1 MSDIDRAELEKR
13 LREHPLVSARL
24 RHDRD
29 AQAAEAAVREC
40 IYGDPIPISSWLRS
54 STYQQVKLA
63 FSQITGNGNRPAE
76 LPVGVGDG
84 PSQKRFIQAHKEFL
98 WEHPALHALLK
109 KVSLRTLLAPPQEE
123 IDRLLQ
129 LPEDDPAVI
138 AFEDKVMADRV
149 VFGLGRIISDDFGE
163 LLVLSGNG
171 YGIGAYK
178 ILRGMYERLVT
189 AAYIAKSPSEA
200 RNFVEDDAIKKW
212 KLWQQALEVMPDL
225 KDSIPKDKT
234 DTLEAEYK
242 RVKAK
247 RAESICKACGQPKS
261 QEAWTRVD
269 LASMTKQTDITLSA
283 LYGACYLTPT
293 FHSHA
298 TGFGLSARFRR
309 NENGAVSY
317 QEISEKEARQA
328 ILLAHNLVLLHL
340 TLQNEYF
347 KLGLDLEIQPRVDAF
362 LRIWKT
368 SEKAV

>member
-1 MSDIDRAELEKR
+1 MADIDRAELERR
-13 LREHPLVSARL
+13 LRAHPLVSARL
-24 RHDRD
+24 RHERD
-29 AQAAEAAVREC
+29 SQAAEAAVREC

-63 FSQITGNGNRPAE
+63 FSQITGNGNRPAQ

-84 PSQKRFIQAHKEFL
+84 LAQQRFIQTYKEFL
-98 WEHPALHALLK
+98 LEHPALHALLK
-109 KVSLRTLLAPPQEE
+109 KVSLRALAPPSQEE
-123 IDRLLQ
+123 ADRLRE

-138 AFEDKVMADRV
+138 AFEGRVMADRV
-149 VFGLGRIISDDFGE
+149 VFGLGRIIADDFGE

-189 AAYIAKSPSEA
+189 AAYIAKNPSEA
-200 RNFVEDDAIKKW
+200 RPFVEDDGIKKW
-212 KLWQQALEVMPDL
+212 KLWQQALKVMPDGL
-225 KDSIPKDKT
+225 KDSVSTLRIDA
-234 DTLEAEYK
+234 LEAEYK

-247 RAESICKACGQPKS
+247 RADSVCDKCGQKKT
-261 QEAWTRVD
+261 QEAWTRLD
-269 LASMTKQTDITLSA
+269 LASMAKQTDINLSA

-309 NENGAVSY
+309 NEDGATSY

-328 ILLAHNLVLLHL
+328 ILLAHDLVLRHL
-340 TLQNEYF
+340 GLQNEYF
-347 KLGLDLEIQPRVDAF
+347 KLGLDQEIQARIDAF
-362 LRIWKT
+362 TPIWKA
-368 SEKAV
+368 SE

>member
-1 MSDIDRAELEKR
+1 MSDPDRTELEKR
-13 LREHPLVSARL
+13 LREHPLVAARL
-24 RHDRD
+24 RHERD

-63 FSQITGNGNRPAE
+63 FSQITGNGNRPVE
-76 LPVGVGDG
+76 LPVGIGDG
-84 PSQKRFIQAHKEFL
+84 PSQQRFIQTHKVFL
-98 WEHPALHALLK
+98 LEHPALYALLK
-109 KVSLRTLLAPPQEE
+109 KVSLRTLVVPPQEE
-123 IDRLLQ
+123 VDRLLQ

-149 VFGLGRIISDDFGE
+149 VFGLGRIIADDFGE

-189 AAYIAKSPSEA
+189 AAYIAKNPSEA
-200 RNFVEDDAIKKW
+200 RPFVEDDEIKKW

-225 KDSIPKDKT
+225 KDSVPKEKT
-234 DTLEAEYK
+234 NALETEYR

-247 RAESICKACGQPKS
+247 RAGSICKTCGQPKT

-269 LASMTKQTDITLSA
+269 LASMAKQTDINLSA
-283 LYGACYLTPT
+283 LYGASYLRPT

-298 TGFGLSARFRR
+298 TGFGLGARFRR
-309 NENGAVSY
+309 NEDGATSY
-317 QEISEKEARQA
+317 QEIPEKEAGQA
-328 ILLAHNLVLLHL
+328 IMLAHNLVLRHL

-347 KLGLDLEIQPRVDAF
+347 KLGLEDEIQPRIAAF
-362 LRIWKT
+362 TPIWKR
-368 SEKAV
+368 SE